1 MDLLA
6 SELLSEFQKTG
17 VLLDRQGPDNRIWG
31 IAPLE
36 NFDSKSLVF
45 IEKACYL
52 DVLHKANPAAVVT
65 SPEIAAG
72 LESLPF
78 ALLTAP
84 NPRLAQAL
92 IRQRYGD
99 RDPRDSEWP
108 RIHPS
113 AVVHPSAQI
122 PESAVIGPL
131 VMIGARVVLS
141 EMTVIMAGSVL
152 EQGVRIGPRSVIHP
166 HCFIGYDCEIGADVR
181 IKSGSVI
188 GSEGFGFAQDDQRRN
203 YRIPHTGRVVIED
216 RVVIGANC
224 TIDRGTFNETRIRRG
239 CVIDALC
246 HLGHN
251 VELDEDCIL
260 VAQTGIA
267 GSSRFGKRVVASG
280 QTGVLDHVS
289 VPDDTV
295 LVHRAGVVNSIKR
308 PGRYAATPPQP
319 FKRYLRNIA
328 VFQRLHEVWA
338 RLKALEKKVND
349 LALESE
355 G

>member
-1 MDLLA
+1 MYLLA
-6 SELLSEFQKTG
+6 SELLDQFKESG
-17 VLLDRQGPDNRIWG
+17 VLIAHQGPDTLIQG

-36 NFDSKSLVF
+36 QIKEYSLIF
-45 IEKACYL
+45 IEKPTYL
-52 DVLHKANPAAVVT
+52 SVLRQAKPAAVVT
-65 SPEIAAG
+65 DPAVAEELRG
-72 LESLPF
+72 EDF
-78 ALLTAP
+78 AVLVAP

-99 RDPRDSEWP
+99 RDLFHTEWP
-108 RIHPS
+108 QIHPS
-113 AVVHPSAQI
+113 AVIHPTARI
-122 PESAVIGPL
+122 GGEVVIGPL
-131 VMIGARVVLS
+131 AVIGAGVELAGQN
-141 EMTVIMAGSVL
+141 VIMAGTVI
-152 EQGVRIGPRSVIHP
+152 EQGANIGPRTVIYP
-166 HCFIGYDCEIGADVR
+166 HCVIGYDCKIGADVI
-181 IKSGSVI
+181 IKSGTVI
-188 GSEGFGFAQDDQRRN
+188 GSEGFGFAQDDSRRN
-203 YRIPHTGRVVIED
+203 YRIPHTGKVVIED

-280 QTGVLDHVS
+280 QTGVLDHVT

-295 LVHRAGVVNSIKR
+295 LVHRAGVINSIKQS
-308 PGRYAATPPQP
+308 GMYAATPTQP
-319 FKRYLRNIA
+319 FRQYLKNIA
-328 VFQRLHEVWA
+328 VFQRLHEVWT
-338 RLKALEKKVND
+338 RLKALEKKVQQ

-355 G
+355 